1 VRDWSTIWLW
11 PITAFARLRAAV
23 RQNWKR
29 VLVGAFVGWVFAVI
43 GGAFALANLEFWGL
57 VSENTSDSLGIAAPL
72 AGVGLGALI
81 AYADRTDQR
90 PSGVITRR

>member
-11 PITAFARLRAAV
+11 PITALVRLRGAL
-23 RQNWKR
+23 RQHWKR
-29 VLVGAFVGWVFAVI
+29 VLVGAFVGWIFAVI

-57 VSENTSDSLGIAAPL
+57 VSRGTSDSLGVATPL

-81 AYADRTDQR
+81 AYAGRADQR
-90 PSGVITRR
+90 PI